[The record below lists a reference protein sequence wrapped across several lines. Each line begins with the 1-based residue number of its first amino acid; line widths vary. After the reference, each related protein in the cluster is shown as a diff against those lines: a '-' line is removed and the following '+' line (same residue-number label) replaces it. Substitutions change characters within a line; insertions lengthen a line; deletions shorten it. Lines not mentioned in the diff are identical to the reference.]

1 MRVAVRL
8 ERDGVGESTE
18 GGSQVVAET
27 FDALIAL
34 GHTEAD
40 ARKLIDDVVA
50 SGKKFKD
57 TETLLTAIYKRS
69 Q

>member
-1 MRVAVRL
+1 MVQRTDAAETV
-8 ERDGVGESTE
+8 T
-18 GGSQVVAET
+18 GGSEVVGDT

-34 GHTEAD
+34 GHSETD
-40 ARKLIDDVVA
+40 ARQLIDDVIA

-57 TETLLTAIYKRS
+57 TETLLTAIYQRS